1 MTQCYF
7 FAGGR
12 RLIITD
18 SVLDTFRK
26 YGQGDP
32 ARSEAGGVLL
42 GRHLL
47 ESPDIVIDEAT
58 LPQTTDRRSR
68 FSFFRSEAHCGIATR
83 RWEESRG
90 KIAYVGLWH
99 SHPEVI
105 PTPSGTDLND
115 WRQALRQDVYEGDYL
130 FFIIVGTQ
138 ELGCWSGR
146 RWGPL
151 SKITK
156 LLPQA
161 TPISE

>member
-1 MTQCYF
+1 MTQSYF
-7 FAGGR
+7 FSRGQ
-12 RLIITD
+12 RLIIAN

-26 YGQGDP
+26 YGQVDP
-32 ARSEAGGVLL
+32 ARPEAGGVLL

-58 LPQTTDRRSR
+58 LPQITDRRSR
-68 FSFFRSEAHCGIATR
+68 YSFFRSETHCSIATR

-90 KIAYVGLWH
+90 KVAYVGLWH
-99 SHPEVI
+99 SHPEAF

-115 WRQALRQDVYEGDYL
+115 WRQALRQDVYEGDFL

-146 RWGPL
+146 RRGPF

-156 LLPQA
+156 LLPQT
-161 TPISE
+161 TPTSE